1 MAQSGAGATE
11 IDEAIGRR
19 LARVLV
25 ASGGGGRVCVC
36 VYLTGKREHDLT
48 RCAAARTSVPCIR
61 MITSSS
67 TSQGQTLAD
76 SDYLYSIHQFVLTER
91 ERERWRWDH

>member
-1 MAQSGAGATE
+1 MSLAMAQSGAGATE

-36 VYLTGKREHDLT
+36 VSDGET
-48 RCAAARTSVPCIR
+48 RTRLDSMRCSTHVSAMHSYDHVFIHKSRTNVS
-61 MITSSS
+61 
-67 TSQGQTLAD
+67 
-76 SDYLYSIHQFVLTER
+76 
-91 ERERWRWDH
+91 